1 MYLHGALLG
10 RRAVRVACCLTTMFL
25 REQHTAVLYCAA
37 VCGGGGGGSQRPDV
51 HLLLLWAGGGGISPI
66 SRIMAKKFP
75 ASTPHTHTCKYWLS
89 ALARSHS
96 LTYLPSI
103 CPPPAHTGVRLPAH
117 CACMPLFAPA
127 CFHFRAHKSRLLMP
141 AGFTLCLSA
150 SFHELLSSSPEAKR
164 LLEQ

>member
-37 VCGGGGGGSQRPDV
+37 VCGGGGGSQRPDV

-89 ALARSHS
+89 ALARSLA
-96 LTYLPSI
+96 LTHLLTLYLPSPSTYWGAVACSLRVHAI
-103 CPPPAHTGVRLPAH
+103 VCARLFSFP
-117 CACMPLFAPA
+117 
-127 CFHFRAHKSRLLMP
+127 RA
-141 AGFTLCLSA
+141 
-150 SFHELLSSSPEAKR
+150 
-164 LLEQ
+164 